1 MRRPVWVCPPLASG
15 HRWLWD
21 YSCSQTWMP
30 ECLSGQVCPSNSGR
44 VRVQSLQPPRFE
56 GLTPTRVQFRGAH
69 PHPPLPSFKSSHQR
83 HLLDPGGF
91 GFQTLP
97 PAPKKTKPQT
107 THPSEKTKASPWGR
121 SGVSGAA
128 GKGSPQPAPA
138 PGSPAPASPIAV
150 AEGGKVGRAAPAPL
164 RQSARRQPP
173 VPGPSRLCSRTA
185 LPSALVRSLFFFFFS
200 LSFPPPLPSS
210 AIFPLQ
216 SIAGNRMWVTQ
227 QHCFKLRKLPLL
239 LPKGSGGAR
248 GYRCGCRSRG
258 GAGAARG
265 GGSGGRSPSH
275 VPEDRES
282 GSGPLRLRQ
291 LLEVSGERGGGNPG
305 PGSAGTETKRARQT
319 SPQSLGSSRGARS
332 GSWQRSLGWGGGRGD
347 ALDPGRLGRDRGG
360 GGNPCFPGGVPG
372 RCLGSPLPFLGVRS
386 PVPSSCRPGGRVRCA
401 RRVPSALFSPP
412 QPEREGSERTEGFVV
427 HPGSEPDAA
436 TGPGCPPR
444 PLDSL
449 AWSMPE
455 PPPTP
460 PSPVPWTRGG
470 CSSLPICI
478 YISLS
483 VCVCVSPQP
492 LTFPFSV
499 CSWEGW
505 RGGGKSVGSTLCCR
519 GAEGRP
525 RFPASCSR
533 LRKAEKHRKAG
544 LG

>member
-1 MRRPVWVCPPLASG
+1 MGDAAALFQAQEAAAVAA
-15 HRWLWD
+15 
-21 YSCSQTWMP
+21 Q
-30 ECLSGQVCPSNSGR
+30 
-44 VRVQSLQPPRFE
+44 
-56 GLTPTRVQFRGAH
+56 
-69 PHPPLPSFKSSHQR
+69 
-83 HLLDPGGF
+83 GF
-91 GFQTLP
+91 GRSTRLSVRLP
-97 PAPKKTKPQT
+97 EPGR
-107 THPSEKTKASPWGR
+107 SRGR
-121 SGVSGAA
+121 SGRGERRSLPQPCPRRPGVRFGSSQIEAALGGVRGKRGGEPRPWQCGHRNKEGSANFTPESRQLQRRKVRQLATLVGMGRGTRGCSRPRQA
-128 GKGSPQPAPA
+128 GKGP
-138 PGSPAPASPIAV
+138 
-150 AEGGKVGRAAPAPL
+150 
-164 RQSARRQPP
+164 RR
-173 VPGPSRLCSRTA
+173 
-185 LPSALVRSLFFFFFS
+185 
-200 LSFPPPLPSS
+200 
-210 AIFPLQ
+210 
-216 SIAGNRMWVTQ
+216 
-227 QHCFKLRKLPLL
+227 
-239 LPKGSGGAR
+239 
-248 GYRCGCRSRG
+248 
-258 GAGAARG
+258 
-265 GGSGGRSPSH
+265 
-275 VPEDRES
+275 
-282 GSGPLRLRQ
+282 
-291 LLEVSGERGGGNPG
+291 
-305 PGSAGTETKRARQT
+305 
-319 SPQSLGSSRGARS
+319 
-332 GSWQRSLGWGGGRGD
+332 
-347 ALDPGRLGRDRGG
+347 